1 MNVVNGTGCI
11 WINELD
17 RRYNIKTLD
26 RDKLC
31 DWLIEGAGIKKIIR
45 RDSPL

>member
-17 RRYNIKTLD
+17 RRYNIKTPYK
-26 RDKLC
+26 DKFY
-31 DWLIEGAGIKKIIR
+31 DW
-45 RDSPL
+45 